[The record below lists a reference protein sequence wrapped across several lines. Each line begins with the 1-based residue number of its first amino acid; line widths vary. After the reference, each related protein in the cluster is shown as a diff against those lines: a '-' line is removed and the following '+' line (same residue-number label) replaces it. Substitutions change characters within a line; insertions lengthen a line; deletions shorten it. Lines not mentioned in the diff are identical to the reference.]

1 MMGEI
6 HNLKMI
12 DQIQG
17 IRAQGSPAISG
28 NKKAFENQTETSV
41 LLPANE
47 DMFIPN
53 GSRAECPNEKL
64 SRKKLSPEMASALAS
79 KYDVSNMTRNEYG
92 NLLRELRD
100 SGVISSKDFSVGYGG
115 AVPYTA
121 PDGVRM
127 TMGDKDDMGLEPWPF
142 DGQRADFTKLLRSC
156 AKYCERFVSAQED
169 GDKKMIGSS
178 LGDSYH
184 ELLKIF
190 EQIGKTAK
198 QKSPSL

>member
-1 MMGEI
+1 MGEI
-6 HNLKMI
+6 HNLKMM
-12 DQIQG
+12 DNIQG
-17 IRAQGSPAISG
+17 VRAQGSPTVSK
-28 NKKAFENQTETSV
+28 NKKVFENQTETSA

-47 DMFIPN
+47 DIFIPN
-53 GSRAECPNEKL
+53 GSRAEYPNEKL
-64 SRKKLSPEMASALAS
+64 NRKHLTPEMASALAS

-127 TMGDKDDMGLEPWPF
+127 TMGDKDDLGLEPWPL
-142 DGQRADFTKLLRSC
+142 DGQRADFTKLLQSC

-169 GDKKMIGSS
+169 RDEGMIGSS

-190 EQIGKTAK
+190 DQIGRTAK
-198 QKSPSL
+198 QQSPAL